1 MELRGVLI
9 KEKGL
14 ALVIVYCVVLQL
26 PMLSFL
32 GSIPIAQVAQSLP
45 LQLGNK
51 DIGMELVTGLY
62 TFVELEMASL
72 CIGPLNAEWIWVCEI
87 PMVMTTGN
95 CGIVQGS
102 GGTYKAQDPFNLALK
117 GSQCKKLPYQCFTKE
132 VLYPVSCILY
142 PACDKWRHSIYKV

>member
-14 ALVIVYCVVLQL
+14 ALVIMYCVVLQL

-72 CIGPLNAEWIWVCEI
+72 CIGP
-87 PMVMTTGN
+87 
-95 CGIVQGS
+95 
-102 GGTYKAQDPFNLALK
+102 
-117 GSQCKKLPYQCFTKE
+117 
-132 VLYPVSCILY
+132 
-142 PACDKWRHSIYKV
+142 

>member
-51 DIGMELVTGLY
+51 DIGRELVTGLY
-62 TFVELEMASL
+62 TFVELEIASL
-72 CIGPLNAEWIWVCEI
+72 CIGP
-87 PMVMTTGN
+87 
-95 CGIVQGS
+95 
-102 GGTYKAQDPFNLALK
+102 
-117 GSQCKKLPYQCFTKE
+117 
-132 VLYPVSCILY
+132 
-142 PACDKWRHSIYKV
+142 